1 MYTSNELESLSTAF
15 DERMR
20 QLENEVMEDII
31 RRIRINGEITR
42 SADWQINRLRELG
55 MGQKEIENR
64 IKKAL
69 NLSDDEVKKLYS
81 DIIESGYARDVSL
94 YKKAGLKK
102 IPFEKNDV
110 LQQLIAAT
118 AAQTA
123 NEMRNLSG
131 SLGFAVRNADGT
143 VHFTEIGKFYQD
155 TVDNAINGIA
165 NGVFDYNTAIKKAVS
180 ALTNSGL
187 RTVDYAS
194 GWSNRVDVAARRSVM
209 TGISQLTGKI
219 NEQNAEELG
228 TDMFEVTWHGG
239 ARPSHQVW
247 QGRWYTKKQL
257 VSVCGL
263 GTVTGLC
270 GANCHHEYY
279 PVIPG
284 ISEPTYTE
292 EQLREMNRKENI
304 PVEYGGKQYT
314 KYEALQHQRRL
325 ETKMRAQR
333 QEIHLLEVG
342 GASEDDIIAARCR
355 YRVTSGEYTRFS
367 KAMDLPQ
374 QRERVTVDGLGNVGV
389 GKWKKKV
396 DISGESG
403 IIKPPRYYSGI
414 GDKAA
419 EFKTK
424 LKSVVTPEKYKP
436 ISNEYLSSLPKAKN
450 NESIEQALKAT
461 NPNKYKGNCQRCVP
475 AYEMRRRGYAVEAID
490 SPENPFDDNI
500 GLYDYKKVFVG
511 ADWITCEG
519 TGKKQITEFLRKC
532 GDGTR
537 VEIAIVTS
545 KGNHIFAA
553 EQIGEKTIFLDP
565 QRNLINVEKYFDMDL
580 LDKTEFCRIDNLCFS
595 ALIKDCVEGAK

>member
-1 MYTSNELESLSTAF
+1 
-15 DERMR
+15 
-20 QLENEVMEDII
+20 
-31 RRIRINGEITR
+31 
-42 SADWQINRLRELG
+42 
-55 MGQKEIENR
+55 
-64 IKKAL
+64 
-69 NLSDDEVKKLYS
+69 
-81 DIIESGYARDVSL
+81 
-94 YKKAGLKK
+94 
-102 IPFEKNDV
+102 
-110 LQQLIAAT
+110 
-118 AAQTA
+118 
-123 NEMRNLSG
+123 MRNLSG

-209 TGISQLTGKI
+209 TGIAQLTGKI
-219 NEQNAEELG
+219 NEQNAEELD

-263 GTVTGLC
+263 GSVTGLC
-270 GANCHHEYY
+270 GANCYHDYY

-314 KYEALQHQRRL
+314 KYEALQRQRRL

-367 KAMDLPQ
+367 KAVELPQ

-396 DISGESG
+396 DISGESDIINKYRGKG
-403 IIKPPRYYSGI
+403 ISVQGLSEISDETVKKVEKATKKVTSDFKILEKCSEPI
-414 GDKAA
+414 AFGDTGDGALASNDFLPSTGRNQITLSKAA
-419 EFKTK
+419 FSDPIK
-424 LKSVVTPEKYKP
+424 LEQLLKQD
-436 ISNEYLSSLPKAKN
+436 YLDGVSYEVKGIESLVAHEMGHN
-450 NESIEQALKAT
+450 AHVALALKRAGLL
-461 NPNKYKGNCQRCVP
+461 YGVP
-475 AYEMRRRGYAVEAID
+475 LRTDQIIRFNEEYFKISQEIYLAA
-490 SPENPFDDNI
+490 FDDENFTEI
-500 GLYDYKKVFVG
+500 SELCASQLGTMTVEDAHELIAQSFGNYYYGKSKSKIAKK
-511 ADWITCEG
+511 
-519 TGKKQITEFLRKC
+519 
-532 GDGTR
+532 
-537 VEIAIVTS
+537 IV
-545 KGNHIFAA
+545 
-553 EQIGEKTIFLDP
+553 
-565 QRNLINVEKYFDMDL
+565 KYF
-580 LDKTEFCRIDNLCFS
+580 
-595 ALIKDCVEGAK
+595 IKELK

>member
-1 MYTSNELESLSTAF
+1 
-15 DERMR
+15 
-20 QLENEVMEDII
+20 
-31 RRIRINGEITR
+31 
-42 SADWQINRLRELG
+42 
-55 MGQKEIENR
+55 
-64 IKKAL
+64 
-69 NLSDDEVKKLYS
+69 
-81 DIIESGYARDVSL
+81 
-94 YKKAGLKK
+94 
-102 IPFEKNDV
+102 
-110 LQQLIAAT
+110 
-118 AAQTA
+118 
-123 NEMRNLSG
+123 MRNLSG

-209 TGISQLTGKI
+209 TGIAQLTGKI

-228 TDMFEVTWHGG
+228 TDTFEVTWHGG

-263 GTVTGLC
+263 GSVTGLC
-270 GANCHHEYY
+270 GANCYHDYY

-314 KYEALQHQRRL
+314 KYEALQRQRRL

-342 GASEDDIIAARCR
+342 GASEDDVIAARCR

-367 KAMDLPQ
+367 KAVELPQ

-396 DISGESG
+396 DISGESDIINKYRGKG
-403 IIKPPRYYSGI
+403 ISVQGLSEISDETVKKVEKATKKVTSDFKILEKCSEPI
-414 GDKAA
+414 AFGDTGDGAFASNDFLPSTGRNQITLSKAA
-419 EFKTK
+419 FSDPIK
-424 LKSVVTPEKYKP
+424 LEQFLKQDYLDG
-436 ISNEYLSSLPKAKN
+436 ISYEVKGIESLVAHEMDHN
-450 NESIEQALKAT
+450 AHVALALKRAGLEYG
-461 NPNKYKGNCQRCVP
+461 K
-475 AYEMRRRGYAVEAID
+475 
-490 SPENPFDDNI
+490 PFERI
-500 GLYDYKKVFVG
+500 GLEVFKKEYYKITQEIYLTAFEDESLQQIQSMCVADLGNKVYFNPYELIAQSFGNYYYG
-511 ADWITCEG
+511 AEKSSIA
-519 TGKKQITEFLRKC
+519 KK
-532 GDGTR
+532 
-537 VEIAIVTS
+537 IV
-545 KGNHIFAA
+545 
-553 EQIGEKTIFLDP
+553 
-565 QRNLINVEKYFDMDL
+565 KYFL
-580 LDKTEFCRIDNLCFS
+580 KELK
-595 ALIKDCVEGAK
+595 

>member
-69 NLSDDEVKKLYS
+69 NLSDEEVKKLYS
-81 DIIESGYARDVSL
+81 DIIESGYARDISL

-102 IPFEKNDV
+102 LPFEKNDV

-180 ALTNSGL
+180 ALTSSGL

-209 TGISQLTGKI
+209 TGIAQLTGKI

-263 GTVTGLC
+263 GSVTGLC
-270 GANCHHEYY
+270 GANCYHDYY

-333 QEIHLLEVG
+333 QGIHLLEVG
-342 GASEDDIIAARCR
+342 GAGEDDIIAARCR

-389 GKWKKKV
+389 GKWK
-396 DISGESG
+396 ESA
-403 IIKPPRYYSGI
+403 P
-414 GDKAA
+414 
-419 EFKTK
+419 
-424 LKSVVTPEKYKP
+424 
-436 ISNEYLSSLPKAKN
+436 
-450 NESIEQALKAT
+450 
-461 NPNKYKGNCQRCVP
+461 
-475 AYEMRRRGYAVEAID
+475 
-490 SPENPFDDNI
+490 
-500 GLYDYKKVFVG
+500 
-511 ADWITCEG
+511 
-519 TGKKQITEFLRKC
+519 
-532 GDGTR
+532 
-537 VEIAIVTS
+537 
-545 KGNHIFAA
+545 
-553 EQIGEKTIFLDP
+553 
-565 QRNLINVEKYFDMDL
+565 
-580 LDKTEFCRIDNLCFS
+580 
-595 ALIKDCVEGAK
+595 

>member
-1 MYTSNELESLSTAF
+1 
-15 DERMR
+15 
-20 QLENEVMEDII
+20 
-31 RRIRINGEITR
+31 
-42 SADWQINRLRELG
+42 
-55 MGQKEIENR
+55 
-64 IKKAL
+64 
-69 NLSDDEVKKLYS
+69 
-81 DIIESGYARDVSL
+81 
-94 YKKAGLKK
+94 
-102 IPFEKNDV
+102 
-110 LQQLIAAT
+110 
-118 AAQTA
+118 
-123 NEMRNLSG
+123 MRNLSG

-165 NGVFDYNTAIKKAVS
+165 NGVFDYNTALKKAVS

-209 TGISQLTGKI
+209 TGIAQLTGKI
-219 NEQNAEELG
+219 NEQNAEELD

-257 VSVCGL
+257 ASVCGL
-263 GTVTGLC
+263 GSVTGLC
-270 GANCHHEYY
+270 GANCYHDYY

-314 KYEALQHQRRL
+314 KYEALQRQRRL

-367 KAMDLPQ
+367 KAVDLPQ

-396 DISGESG
+396 DIRGESG
-403 IIKPPRYYSGI
+403 IIKPKEMFRKKNGI
-414 GDKAA
+414 HRRIGVNGQQIIDKPTYN
-419 EFKTK
+419 KLTK
-424 LKSVVTPEKYKP
+424 QFIKQGGV
-436 ISNEYLSSLPKAKN
+436 I
-450 NESIEQALKAT
+450 IRGEQAVKHLANTHSYAAYLPSLNAAVISDEATVSDVLEEMYHAKQDRCNMFGSVLTEEVLCRREIDAQYYLLSLTERYKIPESEVELTKKNLEYYKFQLK
-461 NPNKYKGNCQRCVP
+461 N
-475 AYEMRRRGYAVEAID
+475 
-490 SPENPFDDNI
+490 
-500 GLYDYKKVFVG
+500 LL
-511 ADWITCEG
+511 
-519 TGKKQITEFLRKC
+519 GK
-532 GDGTR
+532 
-537 VEIAIVTS
+537 
-545 KGNHIFAA
+545 
-553 EQIGEKTIFLDP
+553 
-565 QRNLINVEKYFDMDL
+565 
-580 LDKTEFCRIDNLCFS
+580 
-595 ALIKDCVEGAK
+595 

>member
-42 SADWQINRLRELG
+42 SADWQVNRLVELG
-55 MGQKEIENR
+55 MGRKEIENR

-69 NLSDDEVKKLYS
+69 NLSEEEVKKLYS
-81 DIIESGYARDVSL
+81 DIIESGYARDAGL
-94 YKKAGLKK
+94 YKKSGIKK

-165 NGVFDYNTAIKKAVS
+165 NGVFDYNTALKKAVS

-209 TGISQLTGKI
+209 TGIAQLTGKI

-228 TDMFEVTWHGG
+228 TDTFEVTWHGG

-263 GTVTGLC
+263 GSVTGLC
-270 GANCHHEYY
+270 GANCYHDYY

-333 QEIHLLEVG
+333 QEIHLLEAG

-367 KAMDLPQ
+367 KAMELPQ

-403 IIKPPRYYSGI
+403 IITLNRKSNNTGLFSG
-414 GDKAA
+414 
-419 EFKTK
+419 
-424 LKSVVTPEKYKP
+424 LKIPMQKRAVLRICEKYK
-436 ISNEYLSSLPKAKN
+436 ID
-450 NESIEQALKAT
+450 T
-461 NPNKYKGNCQRCVP
+461 KGLTFKIQRSEDMLNIP
-475 AYEMRRRGYAVEAID
+475 YYGSTDY
-490 SPENPFDDNI
+490 DNI
-500 GLYDYKKVFVG
+500 G
-511 ADWITCEG
+511 
-519 TGKKQITEFLRKC
+519 
-532 GDGTR
+532 
-537 VEIAIVTS
+537 
-545 KGNHIFAA
+545 
-553 EQIGEKTIFLDP
+553 
-565 QRNLINVEKYFDMDL
+565 
-580 LDKTEFCRIDNLCFS
+580 RIDLFPLAFTDEEQLLRSILHEKCHVEQLQIYGKEYVQKNLYEMEKQ
-595 ALIKDCVEGAK
+595 AYEYEEYQYRIMKKEVG

>member
-42 SADWQINRLRELG
+42 SADWQINRLVELS
-55 MGQKEIENR
+55 MGKKEIENR
-64 IKKAL
+64 IKKSL
-69 NLSDDEVKKLYS
+69 NLSDEEVKKLYS
-81 DIIESGYARDVSL
+81 DIIESGYARDVNL

-102 IPFEKNDV
+102 IPFEQNDV
-110 LQQLIAAT
+110 LRQLISAA

-209 TGISQLTGKI
+209 AGIAQLTGKI

-263 GTVTGLC
+263 GSVTGLC
-270 GANCHHEYY
+270 GANCYHDYY

-284 ISEPTYTE
+284 ISEPTYTQ

-314 KYEALQHQRRL
+314 KYEALQRQRRL

-396 DISGESG
+396 DISGESDI
-403 IIKPPRYYSGI
+403 IIK
-414 GDKAA
+414 
-419 EFKTK
+419 
-424 LKSVVTPEKYKP
+424 EKILISKK
-436 ISNEYLSSLPKAKN
+436 ISNGELPLYLNKGNQNKHIPSSHSYKK
-450 NESIEQALKAT
+450 EDKKSILYGDLDVAT
-461 NPNKYKGNCQRCVP
+461 ELINKYHGTGEFRFSKDNKWTNKEFVEVDCDIGEVYDEETDAFVP
-475 AYEMRRRGYAVEAID
+475 TNRFAIHYGKHGTHIVPVRRVKHEAI
-490 SPENPFDDNI
+490 
-500 GLYDYKKVFVG
+500 
-511 ADWITCEG
+511 
-519 TGKKQITEFLRKC
+519 
-532 GDGTR
+532 
-537 VEIAIVTS
+537 
-545 KGNHIFAA
+545 
-553 EQIGEKTIFLDP
+553 
-565 QRNLINVEKYFDMDL
+565 
-580 LDKTEFCRIDNLCFS
+580 
-595 ALIKDCVEGAK
+595 

>member
-42 SADWQINRLRELG
+42 SADWQVNRLVELG
-55 MGQKEIENR
+55 MGRKEIENR

-69 NLSDDEVKKLYS
+69 NLSEEEVKKLYS
-81 DIIESGYARDVSL
+81 DIIESGYARDAGL
-94 YKKAGLKK
+94 YKKSGIKK

-165 NGVFDYNTAIKKAVS
+165 NGVFDYNTALKKAVS

-209 TGISQLTGKI
+209 TGIAQLTGKI

-263 GTVTGLC
+263 GSVTGLC
-270 GANCHHEYY
+270 GANCYHDYY

-333 QEIHLLEVG
+333 QGIHLLEVG
-342 GASEDDIIAARCR
+342 GAGEDDILYARSN
-355 YRVTSGEYTRFS
+355 YRVTSSEYARFS
-367 KAMDLPQ
+367 KAMKLPQ

-396 DISGESG
+396 DISGESD
-403 IIKPPRYYSGI
+403 IIK
-414 GDKAA
+414 K
-419 EFKTK
+419 
-424 LKSVVTPEKYKP
+424 EKILISKK
-436 ISNEYLSSLPKAKN
+436 ISNGELPLYLNKGNQNKHIPSSHSYKK
-450 NESIEQALKAT
+450 EDKKSILYGDLDVAT
-461 NPNKYKGNCQRCVP
+461 ELINKYHGTGEFRFSKDNKWTNKEFVEVDCDIGEVYDEETDAFVP
-475 AYEMRRRGYAVEAID
+475 TNRFAIHYGKHGTHIVPVRRVKHEAI
-490 SPENPFDDNI
+490 
-500 GLYDYKKVFVG
+500 
-511 ADWITCEG
+511 
-519 TGKKQITEFLRKC
+519 
-532 GDGTR
+532 
-537 VEIAIVTS
+537 
-545 KGNHIFAA
+545 
-553 EQIGEKTIFLDP
+553 
-565 QRNLINVEKYFDMDL
+565 
-580 LDKTEFCRIDNLCFS
+580 
-595 ALIKDCVEGAK
+595 